1 MARRIVYETKGGN
14 SVNVPCLA
22 RQSDQDFYP
31 VELGRYIAETAQQ
44 GSLHIFEG
52 CGHSVQLQNYEVF
65 NKVLSSFIPT

>member
-1 MARRIVYETKGGN
+1 
-14 SVNVPCLA
+14 CLA
-22 RQSDQDFYP
+22 MQSDQDFYP